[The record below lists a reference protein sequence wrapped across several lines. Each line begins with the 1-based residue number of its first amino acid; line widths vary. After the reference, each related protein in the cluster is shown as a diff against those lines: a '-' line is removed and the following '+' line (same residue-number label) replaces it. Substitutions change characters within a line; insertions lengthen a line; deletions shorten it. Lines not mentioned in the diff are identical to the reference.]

1 MQSIPTEILMLM
13 LQSVK
18 EQSLESARIK
28 EVRRVRVRF
37 STTGL
42 MYPASYLVNT
52 TDDELPLRVVAVGY
66 VDGEW
71 KDEEFANKVIQRWTT
86 LTTNQEWHFIRL
98 EQQEDR
104 QVETSLVHPD
114 DEQEIK
120 TVTKDFTTY
129 AIFHKI

>member
-1 MQSIPTEILMLM
+1 M

-37 STTGL
+37 SVTGL

-52 TDDELPLRVVAVGY
+52 TDDELPLRVDARQVSHTAMHQY
-66 VDGEW
+66 
-71 KDEEFANKVIQRWTT
+71 EEFANKMIQMWTT
-86 LTTNQEWHFIRL
+86 LTTSQEWHFIRL

-104 QVETSLVHPD
+104 QVESSSVHPGD
-114 DEQEIK
+114 QDEQEIK